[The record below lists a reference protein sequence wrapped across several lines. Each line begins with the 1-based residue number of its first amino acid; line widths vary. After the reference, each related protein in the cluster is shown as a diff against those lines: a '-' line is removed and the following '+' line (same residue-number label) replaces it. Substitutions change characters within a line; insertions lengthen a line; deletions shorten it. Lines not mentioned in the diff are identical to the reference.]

1 MQGLNFAN
9 FLQLAVNG
17 LSNGTAYALIGVGF
31 GLILG
36 VSGRFHIAFAITYT
50 LAAYVM
56 AMLTTWYGW
65 NFWLAMLA
73 SALAAAILGALMER
87 LVYLPLSLR
96 ALSVGSDPLLVM
108 FVASLGLVVIGRNA
122 IALAFLSQTS
132 VNISGFANSGQNVG
146 PVTIT
151 TLNMT
156 LVATSW
162 ALIFLLTAVLN
173 YTALGRMVRA
183 VRANWEMSLCIGIDP
198 SVIFVVVFAIGSF
211 LSGVAGVF
219 QGTLTSATPDMG
231 LPPLFYALVVA
242 FVAGLTSSP
251 IRVALLGLAFG
262 ELEALSSLFL
272 PTQFAPLVVFAILF
286 IYVAMR
292 PVKLADLRRSLSRR
306 KSPAVPG

>member
-1 MQGLNFAN
+1 MQGLTWGN

-17 LSNGTAYALIGVGF
+17 ISNGTAYALMGVGF

-50 LAAYVM
+50 LAAYVC
-56 AMLTTWYGW
+56 AMLTTWYNW
-65 NFWLAMLA
+65 PFWAALLA
-73 SALAAAILGALMER
+73 SAIVAAIVGVLMER

-96 ALSVGSDPLLVM
+96 AIGVGSDPLLVM

-132 VNISGFANSGQNVG
+132 MDISGFANSGNNFG

-156 LVATSW
+156 LVAVSW
-162 ALIFLLTAVLN
+162 ALILLLTAALN
-173 YTALGRMVRA
+173 YTALGRMIRA

-198 SVIFVVVFAIGSF
+198 SIIFVIVFAIGSF
-211 LSGVAGVF
+211 LSGIAGVF

-231 LPPLFYALVVA
+231 LPPFFYALVVA

-251 IRVALLGLAFG
+251 IRVALLGLALG
-262 ELEALSSLFL
+262 ELEALSSLVL

-286 IYVAMR
+286 VYVAMR
-292 PVKLADLRRSLSRR
+292 PVKFADLRRGLSRR
-306 KSPAVPG
+306 KPQVSAG